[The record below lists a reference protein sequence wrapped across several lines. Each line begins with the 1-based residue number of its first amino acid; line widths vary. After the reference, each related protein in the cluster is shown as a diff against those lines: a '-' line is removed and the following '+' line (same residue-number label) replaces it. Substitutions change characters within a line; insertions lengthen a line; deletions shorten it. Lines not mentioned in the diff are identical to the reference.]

1 MAAGLADNVHRN
13 TQLPFIL
20 SCRLR
25 SDALQAQLDRA
36 LQQTMAAGLAART
49 REAAVT
55 GKLRAALESA
65 QADAAAARRQA
76 EAAAAETAALHERAA
91 SLQVRSSAGCGAQYL
106 AGGACRTAILSRSLC
121 AVEWGSRTACLGSAK
136 P

>member
-1 MAAGLADNVHRN
+1 MASLVPKTLLFAVDFRPCKPSTLR
-13 TQLPFIL
+13 
-20 SCRLR
+20 CRLR
-25 SDALQAQLDRA
+25 GDALQAQLDRA

-76 EAAAAETAALHERAA
+76 EAAAAEAAALHQRAA
-91 SLQVRSSAGCGAQYL
+91 SLQVR
-106 AGGACRTAILSRSLC
+106 ACRTAILSRSL
-121 AVEWGSRTACLGSAK
+121 ARSRVGFQDCVPGQW
-136 P
+136 